1 MRGVRE
7 MKVLSIILQYYH
19 LDDGRANGMSVFK
32 VSAYHADELKK
43 DCVCVRVRVRACMS
57 E

>member
-1 MRGVRE
+1 

-19 LDDGRANGMSVFK
+19 LDDGRANGMSK

-43 DCVCVRVRVRACMS
+43 DCVCVRVRVRVCVRA
-57 E
+57 